1 MSKMSAIKFSSF
13 ERGGAS
19 EEEEESVR
27 SEKWIGQAEGMCS
40 QSLLTDTEHSIR

>member
-19 EEEEESVR
+19 EEEESVR

-40 QSLLTDTEHSIR
+40 QSLLTDTE